1 MIEISTLFGYSSML
15 LLGVVLGLIGAGGS
29 ILTVP
34 VLVYL
39 LSIPASQA
47 TGYSLVIVGTTALV
61 GAIEYL
67 RRNQSSPRMA
77 LIFGSPAIIGV
88 YLTRRFFFPAVP
100 DPVAEVGSF
109 ALSKDMAVMMLFAI
123 FMLVAAISMIR
134 NNNQGETSGYPIKKP
149 NMNYPLILSLGFV
162 VGIFTGM
169 VGAGGGFMILPVLV
183 LFGGL
188 PMKVAIGTDL
198 LIISAKSL
206 IGFIGEAQVSN
217 DIDYAFIGLITLL
230 PLVGIIFGTWLNKKV
245 PADKLKTAF
254 GWFVLVMGIYIVTRE
269 LFFA

>member
-1 MIEISTLFGYSSML
+1 MNALLGYAAML
-15 LLGVVLGLIGAGGS
+15 GLGVVLGLIGAGGS

-39 LSIPASQA
+39 LLIPASQA

-77 LIFGSPAIIGV
+77 LIFGTPAILGV

-100 DPVAEVGSF
+100 DPVLTFGTF
-109 ALSKDMAVMMLFAI
+109 ALSKDTAVMILFAI
-123 FMLVAAISMIR
+123 FMLLAAFSMIR
-134 NNNQGETSGYPIKKP
+134 NNHKTADADRPASQARMP
-149 NMNYPLILSLGFV
+149 YPLILGLGFV

-206 IGFIGEAQVSN
+206 IGFLGEAQVAEN
-217 DIDYAFIGLITLL
+217 IDYAFIGLITLL
-230 PLVGIIFGTWLNKKV
+230 PLVGIVIGTWLNRRV
-245 PADKLKTAF
+245 PAGKLQTAF
-254 GWFVLVMGIYIVTRE
+254 GWFVLVMGVYIVSKE
-269 LFFA
+269 LLFA